1 MDSLTAACAR
11 LLAAGNILD
20 ALGLVALRDD
30 PPALAL
36 RGIAMARLGEYA
48 RSRELLHRAAQGF
61 GTHEPVERARCI
73 VAQAEVALAV
83 RDMDYS
89 LHILP
94 DALGTLQLHHDHANA
109 LQARLIM
116 ARCYLLLGRLD
127 EAAIHAEQ
135 LSTDDKPASLAAM
148 AQLLIAELALRSL
161 QIKAARQA
169 LQRAEMAANKAGIA
183 ALQAEVTSMRQVFS
197 RPAAKVPH
205 AYGDKTLILEEVAAL
220 LASDSVV
227 IDGCRRGVR
236 ADGQWLPLAGRPVL
250 FDIMRLLGGAWPQDI
265 SREDLILQV
274 FRLAD
279 PDESHRARL
288 RVEMGRLRKLVR
300 HIAQIKATPA
310 GYRLEPLHQPNVVVM
325 APPLDSEEARLLA
338 LLADGAAWS
347 TSALAQ
353 ALGTGQRTVQRALA
367 ELEENGKVNAVGK
380 ARSRR
385 WVSTSL
391 AGFTTI
397 LLLPSVLPLK

>member
-1 MDSLTAACAR
+1 LDSLTAACAR
-11 LLAAGNILD
+11 LLAAGNVLD
-20 ALGLVALRDD
+20 ALGLVALRED

-36 RGIAMARLGEYA
+36 RGIAMARLGEYT
-48 RSRELLHRAAQGF
+48 RSRELLRMAARGF

-83 RDMDYS
+83 RDMDYP
-89 LHILP
+89 LRILP
-94 DALGTLQLHHDHANA
+94 DALATLQLHHDQANA

-127 EAAIHAEQ
+127 EAAIHAE
-135 LSTDDKPASLAAM
+135 LLNTYDKPASLIAM

-161 QIKAARQA
+161 RIKPARQA
-169 LQRAEMAANKAGIA
+169 LRRAEIAADEAGIP
-183 ALQAEVTSMRQVFS
+183 ALQAETTSMRQVFS
-197 RPAAKVPH
+197 RPAARLPQAH
-205 AYGDKTLILEEVAAL
+205 GDRALRLEEVAAL
-220 LASDSVV
+220 LSSDSLV
-227 IDGCRRGVR
+227 IDGCRRGVS

-250 FDIMRLLGGAWPQDI
+250 FDIMRLLGSAWPQDI
-265 SREDLILQV
+265 SRESLILQV
-274 FRLAD
+274 FRLAC

-288 RVEMGRLRKLVR
+288 RVEMGRLRKLIRQV
-300 HIAQIKATPA
+300 AQIKATPA
-310 GYRLEPLHQPNVVVM
+310 GYRLEPLHLPKVVVM
-325 APPLDSEEARLLA
+325 APPLDSEAATLLA

-353 ALGTGQRTVQRALA
+353 ALGTGQRTVQRALV